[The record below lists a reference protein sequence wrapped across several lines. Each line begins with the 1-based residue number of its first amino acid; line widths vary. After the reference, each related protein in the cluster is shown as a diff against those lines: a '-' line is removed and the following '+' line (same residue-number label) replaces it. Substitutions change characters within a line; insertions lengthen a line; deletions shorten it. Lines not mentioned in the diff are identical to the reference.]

1 MDKQAALNGL
11 VMYMCFIPIVTFH
24 EFAHAWV
31 AWKLGDDTAYRQGR
45 VTLNPTSHIDPIGT
59 ILVPLVAVVL
69 MASSSSL
76 AGFII
81 GWGRS
86 VPVNLLNLQNRARD
100 HSLIALAGPTMNLV
114 LAFVCLLLL
123 RIFMN
128 LDSDALSESLLM
140 VAFLSIFLCWF
151 NMLPI
156 PPLDGSHVTKPDRHA
171 RGDLHED
178 LSVWVHHP
186 DSGDSD
192 SRRAP
197 IPACNDRP
205 DIVRYGFHSGN
216 PIAGRRMNGWFI

>member
-156 PPLDGSHVTKPDRHA
+156 PPLDGSHVTKYLIGMREETYMKIYQYGFIILILA
-171 RGDLHED
+171 IQ
-178 LSVWVHHP
+178 
-186 DSGDSD
+186 
-192 SRRAP
+192 
-197 IPACNDRP
+197 IPA
-205 DIVRYGFHSGN
+205 VRRFLHVMTDQTLFGMASILGI
-216 PIAGRRMNGWFI
+216 PLRVGG